1 MAFDED
7 DERPDL
13 PSGPL
18 PPEDRLWRHPSE
30 LGAAGPAAPT
40 PLPSASASSRPA
52 EPRRALRLAVLAS
65 ACLTGAVAA
74 VAVTWL
80 ANPPEGAR
88 STERGAAAEPTGSA
102 AFSAPISWPDLAAA
116 AAPGLVAVRSGSAEA
131 SAGDGASGVGLAIG
145 DGAVLVPAPLASAPD
160 LTVTDDDGR
169 AEPATLLAADPST
182 GVAVVLTALGG
193 AAPRW
198 RTSTVEAGEPVGI
211 VALEATD
218 GTEAP
223 APTVE
228 RASVAATDRRAT
240 LEGTLLHGLVV
251 LDRSLPQ
258 GAQGALVIDVEG
270 RAVGTVVAT
279 SHHDG
284 VALVAPAAAALAAA
298 DELRADGRIR
308 RPWLGVRAGDA
319 APEGARGA
327 VLTRVSAGSPAATA
341 GLQVG
346 DLVVG
351 VDELTVA
358 DASDLVLALRTCE
371 PGQSVVVHVERSGER
386 VPVPVRLGG

>member
-30 LGAAGPAAPT
+30 LGAAGAAAPT
-40 PLPSASASSRPA
+40 PLPLAATASEPA

-74 VAVTWL
+74 LAITWM
-80 ANPPEGAR
+80 ANPPEEPR
-88 STERGAAAEPTGSA
+88 SGGRELATESTGAAT
-102 AFSAPISWPDLAAA
+102 FSAPTSWPDLAAA
-116 AAPGLVAVRSGSAEA
+116 AAPGLVAVRSGGPDAA
-131 SAGDGASGVGLAIG
+131 SGRHGVGLALG
-145 DGAVLVPAPLASAPD
+145 EGAVLVPATLAAAPD
-160 LTVTDDDGR
+160 LSATDDDGR

-193 AAPRW
+193 ATPRW
-198 RTSTVEAGEPVGI
+198 RTSTVEPGEPVGI
-211 VALEATD
+211 VALEVA
-218 GTEAP
+218 GAEVP
-223 APTVE
+223 AATVE

-240 LEGTLLHGLVV
+240 LDGALLHGLVV
-251 LDRSLPQ
+251 LDRPLPEE
-258 GAQGALVIDVEG
+258 AEGALVIDVEG

-284 VALVAPAAAALAAA
+284 VALVAPAAAVLAAA
-298 DELRADGRIR
+298 DELLADGRIR

-319 APEGARGA
+319 APDATPGA
-327 VLTRVSAGSPAATA
+327 VLTRVSAGSPAAAA

-351 VDELTVA
+351 VDELTVT

-371 PGQSVVVHVERSGER
+371 PGQSVLVHIERSGER
-386 VPVPVRLGG
+386 LPVPVRLGG